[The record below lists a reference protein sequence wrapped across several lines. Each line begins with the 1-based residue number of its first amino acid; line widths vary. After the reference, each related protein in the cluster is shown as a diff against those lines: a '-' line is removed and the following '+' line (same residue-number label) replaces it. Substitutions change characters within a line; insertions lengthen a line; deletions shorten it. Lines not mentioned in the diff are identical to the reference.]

1 MGLESAPWCRTCNNS
16 YKLPNFLVHILKPL
30 TSTEYTERELFAF
43 TEEIIEKDN
52 EFFMV
57 SLDVDSLFT
66 NMSREEIINI
76 HTNTLFE
83 NTEREEDLLKVWL
96 NELME
101 RSATWLM

>member
-1 MGLESAPWCRTCNNS
+1 MESGPWCRICNNS
-16 YKLPNFLVHILKPL
+16 YKLPNFLVHILKSL
-30 TSTEYTERELFAF
+30 TSTEYTVRELFAF

-52 EFFMV
+52 ELFMV

-83 NTEREEDLLKVWL
+83 NTEREEDLLKILL

-101 RSATWLM
+101 SSAT

>member
-1 MGLESAPWCRTCNNS
+1 
-16 YKLPNFLVHILKPL
+16 
-30 TSTEYTERELFAF
+30 
-43 TEEIIEKDN
+43 
-52 EFFMV
+52 MV

-83 NTEREEDLLKVWL
+83 NTEREEDLLKILL

-101 RSATWLM
+101 SSAT

>member
-1 MGLESAPWCRTCNNS
+1 M
-16 YKLPNFLVHILKPL
+16 
-30 TSTEYTERELFAF
+30 EYTVRELFAF

-83 NTEREEDLLKVWL
+83 NTEREEDLLKILL

-101 RSATWLM
+101 SSAT

>member
-83 NTEREEDLLKVWL
+83 NTEREEDLLKVL
-96 NELME
+96 LMN
-101 RSATWLM
+101 

>member
-1 MGLESAPWCRTCNNS
+1 M
-16 YKLPNFLVHILKPL
+16 
-30 TSTEYTERELFAF
+30 FAF
-43 TEEIIEKDN
+43 TEEIIEKDD

-83 NTEREEDLLKVWL
+83 NTEREEDLLKVLL

-101 RSATWLM
+101 SSATWLM

>member
-1 MGLESAPWCRTCNNS
+1 MGLESAPWCKICNNS
-16 YKLPNFLVHILKPL
+16 YKLPNFLVHILKSL
-30 TSTEYTERELFAF
+30 TSTEYTVRELFAF

-83 NTEREEDLLKVWL
+83 NTEREEDLLKILL

-101 RSATWLM
+101 SSAT

>member
-1 MGLESAPWCRTCNNS
+1 M
-16 YKLPNFLVHILKPL
+16 
-30 TSTEYTERELFAF
+30 FAF

-52 EFFMV
+52 ELFMV

-83 NTEREEDLLKVWL
+83 NTEREEDLLKILL

-101 RSATWLM
+101 SSAT